1 MKRVVRRTISTGC
14 LVAIVV
20 SLLASNWLCLGVN
33 ATGSNTKLVVQ
44 SATVQQPIN
53 IYSALAVITD
63 QGVLLQWSSDTSK
76 EILGFNIYR
85 LADGERTKI
94 NREVVPGSVFLPEQ
108 QSQLQSRTPYA
119 FLDRAGNRDSVYL
132 IEAVSVSGTSVAT
145 SVTAVAGQGLDRMM
159 SMASSTPNTGPDSER
174 AQDSSATELPE
185 SAGALDD
192 QWTIA
197 AQSALKIGIKRDG
210 WYKVTHQQASAAG
223 FNPVVD
229 IKNLRLFVNGREV
242 QILTNKPSGTFSSG
256 DSFEFYGLG
265 LDTATTDTRTY
276 YLIAGTQA
284 GRRLTGELRRT
295 ALPSPATRPDLPDF
309 STPVPKLWYSFILR
323 FITGVGDAGNEGPAE
338 PRKDT
343 KTSETTRTPDAQLDE
358 KRLKLKTTGVKKR
371 KSASK
376 TRAKVERSHAVAT
389 PARTFTYS
397 VQRKDRLVYFISLL
411 NGDTENYFGQVISSS
426 PITQTISTPNPD
438 LTAAGP
444 ARLEVSLQ
452 GVGLVDHAVDV
463 TLNNV
468 LLGSLSYFGLGQGS
482 QTFDVPLSLL
492 NNGDNALKFTSTTV
506 PSNVSLIDFT
516 RLTYPRIL
524 RAENNSLRFSSRPT
538 QTITVDGF
546 TTAELRLLDCT
557 DPFALTL
564 SRPISEPS
572 AGGYAIKIEPSAV
585 RTKGRLLYAFP
596 DTQNDTPASFS
607 LNQPST
613 LNLSS
618 NGADLVIIAHKDLIP
633 STAPLVTLRQSQGMQ
648 VLVVDVEDVYDEFSF
663 GVHGPQAIK
672 SFLTRANSTWT
683 RAPRY
688 AILLGDASIDPRNYE
703 GAGNFDLVPTKL
715 VDTVLNETADDD
727 WLSDFNNDGI
737 ADIPLGRLPAR
748 TLAEANNYVSKIVN
762 FSPANVPQSAL
773 LIADDPS
780 SFYFDFELASDQLQS
795 LLPTSFTVHRVNR
808 RTDPNARN
816 NVIAYLN
823 AGESLVNYT
832 GHGNVDVWTGANFTS
847 PDATALTNGNKLPF
861 VVVMNCLNG
870 YYVDVRLLGLAE
882 AFMKTPNGGAIAVF
896 ASSGLTGPDGQQD
909 MARELYRVLYGT
921 QPITIGD
928 ACKMAKAATS
938 DLDIRRTWILFGD
951 PSMRIR

>member
-20 SLLASNWLCLGVN
+20 SLLALNWLCFSVN
-33 ATGSNTKLVVQ
+33 ATGSNTKQVVQ
-44 SATVQQPIN
+44 STTVPQPIN
-53 IYSALAVITD
+53 IYSALAVVSD

-85 LADGERTKI
+85 ISAAERTKI
-94 NREVVPGSVFLPEQ
+94 NREVVPGPVFLPEQ
-108 QSQLQSRTPYA
+108 QADFQSRTPYA
-119 FLDRAGNRDSVYL
+119 FLDRAGNRNSVYL
-132 IEAVSVSGTSVAT
+132 IEAVSVSGTSGAT
-145 SVTAVAGQGLDRMM
+145 SVTAVTGEGLDRTL
-159 SMASSTPNTGPDSER
+159 SMASSTPSMGTDLER
-174 AQDSSATELPE
+174 AQYSSATELPE
-185 SAGALDD
+185 PAGVLED

-210 WYKVTHQQASAAG
+210 WYKVTYQQASAAG
-223 FNPVVD
+223 FNPIVD

-242 QILTNKPSGTFSSG
+242 QILTSKPSGTFSVG

-265 LDTATTDTRTY
+265 LDTATSDTRTY
-276 YLIAGTQA
+276 YLIAGIEP
-284 GRRLTGELRRT
+284 GRRLAGELRRT
-295 ALPSPATRPDLPDF
+295 EAPSLPARQELPDF
-309 STPVPKLWYSFILR
+309 STPLSKLWYSFILR
-323 FITGVGDAGNEGPAE
+323 FITGVGDASEKALAE
-338 PRKDT
+338 TRKQNQ
-343 KTSETTRTPDAQLDE
+343 TSETTRTTHVQLDE
-358 KRLKLKTTGVKKR
+358 QRLNSKTTSVKKEKR
-371 KSASK
+371 ASK
-376 TRAKVERSHAVAT
+376 TRAKVERSHAVVT

-397 VQRKDRLVYFISLL
+397 VHRKDRLVYFISLL

-426 PITQTISTPNPD
+426 PVTQNISTPNPE
-438 LTAAGP
+438 LTAPGP

-452 GVGLVDHAVDV
+452 GVGLVNHAVDV

-468 LLGSLSYFGLGQGS
+468 LLGSLSFFGLGQGS

-492 NNGDNALKFTSTTV
+492 NSGDNALKFTSTIPNT
-506 PSNVSLIDFT
+506 VSLIDFT

-524 RAENNSLRFSSRPT
+524 RAENNSLRFSSRST
-538 QTITVDGF
+538 QTLKVDGF
-546 TTAELRLLDCT
+546 TTPNLRVLDCT

-564 SRPISEPS
+564 TKPITEPS
-572 AGGYAIKIEPSAV
+572 AGGYAITVEPSAV

-596 DTQNDTPASFS
+596 DTQSDTPTSLS

-633 STAPLVTLRQSQGMQ
+633 STAPLVTLRQSQGLQ

-663 GVHGPQAIK
+663 GVHGPQAIR
-672 SFLTRANSTWT
+672 SFLARASSNWT

-737 ADIPLGRLPAR
+737 ADVPLGRLPAR
-748 TLAEANNYVSKIVN
+748 TLSEANAYISKIVN
-762 FSPANVPQSAL
+762 FSPVNVPQSAL
-773 LIADDPS
+773 LVADAQGD
-780 SFYFDFELASDQLQS
+780 FYFNFELATDELQS
-795 LLPTSFTVHRVNR
+795 LLPASFAVHRVNR

-816 NVIAYLN
+816 SVIAYLN

-832 GHGNVDVWTGANFTS
+832 GHGNVDVWTAASFTS

-909 MARELYRVLYGT
+909 MARELYRVLYDA

-928 ACKMAKAATS
+928 ACKMAKAATN

-951 PSMRIR
+951 PSMRIH